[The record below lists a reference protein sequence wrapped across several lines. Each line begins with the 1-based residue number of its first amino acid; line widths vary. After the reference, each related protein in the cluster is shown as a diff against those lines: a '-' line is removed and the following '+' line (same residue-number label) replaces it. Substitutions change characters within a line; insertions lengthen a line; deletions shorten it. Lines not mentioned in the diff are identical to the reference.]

1 MPHGYG
7 PLVLPRLDDGA
18 NRRRSPQRGTVREV
32 EAARRCERCS
42 AHSNWPR
49 AALEKPSNRREL
61 TSGSKCDITIR
72 EMGLVRK
79 CLERRYE
86 RMSPEDKP
94 AAGGEMHRRAQVAAA
109 QITAAHAAL
118 AGSAAAQG
126 QSRAEHQGWWTCR
139 STASPARMSN
149 C

>member
-1 MPHGYG
+1 
-7 PLVLPRLDDGA
+7 
-18 NRRRSPQRGTVREV
+18 
-32 EAARRCERCS
+32 
-42 AHSNWPR
+42 
-49 AALEKPSNRREL
+49 
-61 TSGSKCDITIR
+61 
-72 EMGLVRK
+72 MGLVRK

-139 STASPARMSN
+139 STASPARTSN

>member
-1 MPHGYG
+1 MGRSYYPGWTTAQIADDLHNAERFVKSRLHVVASAAAHTRTG
-7 PLVLPRLDDGA
+7 PGLRW
-18 NRRRSPQRGTVREV
+18 RSP
-32 EAARRCERCS
+32 A
-42 AHSNWPR
+42 
-49 AALEKPSNRREL
+49 NRREL

-118 AGSAAAQG
+118 AGSAAQG

-139 STASPARMSN
+139 STASPARTSN